1 MLVLGN
7 QVVHVALDLVEL
19 HLVQA
24 FAGAPVEE
32 SLPPEHGGELLRD
45 ALEQFLDGG
54 AVADEGN
61 GCLESARRDVA
72 HCNLDVVKGTFQALA
87 GVPVEE
93 SLPPEHGCELLRD
106 ALEQFLDGG
115 AVVTDICETGGPML
129 RKRTEEEEMTVGV

>member
-1 MLVLGN
+1 MLVLGH

-24 FAGAPVEE
+24 LAGAPVEE
-32 SLPPEHGGELLRD
+32 SLLPEHGGELLRD
-45 ALEQFLDGG
+45 ALQQFLDGG

-72 HCNLDVVKGTFQALA
+72 HCNLDVVQGTFQALA

-93 SLPPEHGCELLRD
+93 SLPPGTWR
-106 ALEQFLDGG
+106 
-115 AVVTDICETGGPML
+115 
-129 RKRTEEEEMTVGV
+129 RTAPRCA